1 MTENSGRQLAELR
14 NLFGPPPVLSSE
26 DRDHYDEMWD
36 KLTECLNVKDF
47 VELMFVTQVMN
58 ETWRI
63 SRYVR
68 HDALAVER
76 RFRQSLEFQAMR
88 NKQRKERREAALRDL
103 AEKPGRAITNLARL
117 EELEDR
123 IVGGVQDVDDILQR
137 PPTEFDHNRAL
148 EAGIVFH
155 EQLDKLI
162 TSAIARRNSALEQLE
177 LYRVCLGRH
186 LREVSG
192 QIIDAT
198 LSKVEEQT
206 KRLNAPPLL
215 LEDGSEPQASD
226 ASTEASGTPEGNVP
240 PDNVA
245 PSDASAASAGGN
257 T

>member
-1 MTENSGRQLAELR
+1 MTNLGRHLAELR

-88 NKQRKERREAALRDL
+88 NKQRKERREAAFRDL
-103 AEKPGRAITNLARL
+103 AEKAGRPITNLARL

-123 IVGGVQDVDDILQR
+123 MVGSVQDVDDILQR
-137 PPTEFDHNRAL
+137 TPTEFDHNRAL
-148 EAGIVFH
+148 EAGILFH

-162 TSAIARRNSALEQLE
+162 ASAIADAIARWSNWNSIECVWGGTCVRS
-177 LYRVCLGRH
+177 RVKSSMQR
-186 LREVSG
+186 
-192 QIIDAT
+192 
-198 LSKVEEQT
+198 
-206 KRLNAPPLL
+206 
-215 LEDGSEPQASD
+215 
-226 ASTEASGTPEGNVP
+226 
-240 PDNVA
+240 
-245 PSDASAASAGGN
+245 
-257 T
+257 